1 MNQDNKDL
9 EATII
14 AEWKVFANTSAYK
27 DWVKSMDQT
36 IEMIQENVDNMTERR
51 PVGEGKFDLAT
62 IDAEKASLINQRK
75 VGIKY
80 ALQYPKLRID
90 A

>member
-14 AEWKVFANTSAYK
+14 AEWKAFSTTNAYK
-27 DWVKSMDQT
+27 DWILSMDQT
-36 IEMIQENVDNMTERR
+36 IEMIQNNVDNMTEKR
-51 PVGEGKFDLAT
+51 PTGDIEPIGANRSTAL
-62 IDAEKASLINQRK
+62 NQRK